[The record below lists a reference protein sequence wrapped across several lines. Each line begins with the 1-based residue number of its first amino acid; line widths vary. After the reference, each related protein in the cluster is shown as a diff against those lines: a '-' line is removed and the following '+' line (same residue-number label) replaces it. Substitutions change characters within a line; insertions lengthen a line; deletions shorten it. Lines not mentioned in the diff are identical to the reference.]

1 MSPGPAMT
9 IDTYPTR
16 KMREPTFIFRRD
28 PVVYGTPADGPID
41 APTLAGFDKNGS
53 LTIDRLLEPEE
64 VERYRAEMRRLSADP
79 ALAGDG
85 RLIVEK
91 GSGEVRSIFEVH
103 RISEIFAGLA
113 RDPRVVGRARQILGS
128 DVYIHQS
135 RVNYKPG
142 FRGEDFFWHS
152 DFETWHA
159 EDGMPRMRAV
169 SISIALTDNFVHN
182 GGLMIMPGAHRT
194 FVCCLGRTPR
204 DHYKGSLRGQE
215 IGTPDLDSLTMLADK
230 HGIELFTGPA
240 GSAAMFDCNCMHGSN
255 GNITPFPRSNVFIVF
270 NSVENTCVKPFAA
283 SARRPS
289 FIAARDFAPVHDQ

>member
-1 MSPGPAMT
+1 MT

-41 APTLAGFDKNGS
+41 ETTLGSFDKNGF

-79 ALAGDG
+79 ALAGDD
-85 RLIVEK
+85 RLIAEK
-91 GSGEVRSIFEVH
+91 RAEKRAGEVRSIFEVH
-103 RISEIFAGLA
+103 RISEVFADLA
-113 RDPRVVGRARQILGS
+113 RDPRIVGRARQILGS

-135 RVNYKPG
+135 RVNYRPG

-152 DFETWHA
+152 DFESWHA

-182 GGLMIMPGAHRT
+182 GGLMIMPGSHRT
-194 FVCCLGRTPR
+194 FVCCLGRTPH
-204 DHYKGSLRGQE
+204 DHYKDSRKDQE
-215 IGTPDLDSLTMLADK
+215 IGTPDPDSLTMLADK
-230 HGIELFTGPA
+230 HGIELFTGSA
-240 GSAAMFDCNCMHGSN
+240 GSATMFDCNCMHGSN

-270 NSVENTCVKPFAA
+270 NSVENTCLKPFAA
-283 SARRPS
+283 PTRRPS
-289 FIAARDFAPVHDQ
+289 FIAARDFTPVQDQ